1 MSENL
6 ENLVRDLW
14 IDLREAKRSV
24 RASDLAAGELAELE
38 NAGYVYRE
46 GDMVLLTDK
55 GETIGRKLV
64 RLHRLTERLLSDV
77 LGMEEEVYEKVACR
91 VEHLIPEELEEA
103 VCTLLGHPRICPHG
117 KPIPPGSCCLA
128 GKRYVET
135 VVHPLTELGEG
146 EAGRISYIY
155 VENPQVMTRL
165 INLGLRPGR
174 RVTVLKKFPAY
185 IVQVGNTQVA
195 LDAEVAGRIYV
206 VSGPRRG

>member
-1 MSENL
+1 MSEKL

-14 IDLREAKRSV
+14 IAIKEEGREVREKDLDP
-24 RASDLAAGELAELE
+24 SDLVELE
-38 NAGYVYRE
+38 KTGYVRRE
-46 GDMVLLTDK
+46 KGRIVLTDK
-55 GETIGRKLV
+55 GEEAGRKLV

-103 VCTLLGHPRICPHG
+103 VCTLLGHPRVCPHG

-135 VVHPLTELGEG
+135 VVHPLTELEEG
-146 EAGRISYIY
+146 GSGRISYIY

-174 RVTVLKKFPAY
+174 RVTVLKRFPAY
-185 IVQVGNTQVA
+185 IVQVGNTQIA
-195 LDAEVAGRIYV
+195 LDTEIAGRIYV
-206 VSGPRRG
+206 VSGPRH